1 MQRLHRAFG
10 VLLVFFYRKMQQ
22 LSRLDEDCP
31 SRLPQQEVVLRSVS
45 AFGECSHNSNSISCR
60 RLLVVSRLLH
70 LLLLL
75 SPLPKIQE
83 KTPRQ
88 RGYQTKAKTG
98 WSTGPPLSKA
108 KRKGSKEKWNS
119 QEVWPSSWWFVWISA
134 NRRFLNIVFWTIL
147 MLVVLIKCFNVL
159 PDFFSIKSC
168 YPTAKRGT
176 LSTLKSLI
184 SIFFFF
190 SQFCMEWYWLK
201 CRQDVIFEQWSILI
215 PIFTNC

>member
-1 MQRLHRAFG
+1 
-10 VLLVFFYRKMQQ
+10 MQQ

-45 AFGECSHNSNSISCR
+45 AFGECSHNFNSMSCR

-98 WSTGPPLSKA
+98 RSTGPPLSKA

-147 MLVVLIKCFNVL
+147 MLIVLIKCFNVL
-159 PDFFSIKSC
+159 PDFFSIKRC

-176 LSTLKSLI
+176 LSTLKSVI
-184 SIFFFF
+184 SIFFSFRNLHG
-190 SQFCMEWYWLK
+190 M
-201 CRQDVIFEQWSILI
+201 ILA
-215 PIFTNC
+215 

>member
-98 WSTGPPLSKA
+98 RSTGPPLSKA

-147 MLVVLIKCFNVL
+147 MLIVLIKCFNVL

-168 YPTAKRGT
+168 YSTAKRGT

-190 SQFCMEWYWLK
+190 SQSAWNDIGLSVDRTLYSNNDLF
-201 CRQDVIFEQWSILI
+201 
-215 PIFTNC
+215 

>member
-1 MQRLHRAFG
+1 MQRLHRAFA

-31 SRLPQQEVVLRSVS
+31 SRLPQQEVVLRPVS
-45 AFGECSHNSNSISCR
+45 AFGECSHNFNSMSCR

-98 WSTGPPLSKA
+98 RSTGPPLSKA

-147 MLVVLIKCFNVL
+147 MLIVLIKCFNVL
-159 PDFFSIKSC
+159 PDFFSIKRC

-176 LSTLKSLI
+176 LSTLKSVI
-184 SIFFFF
+184 SIFFSFRNLHG
-190 SQFCMEWYWLK
+190 M
-201 CRQDVIFEQWSILI
+201 IL
-215 PIFTNC
+215 P

>member
-45 AFGECSHNSNSISCR
+45 AFGECSHNFNSMSCR

-75 SPLPKIQE
+75 SPLPKVQE
-83 KTPRQ
+83 KAPRQ
-88 RGYQTKAKTG
+88 RGCKTKAKTG
-98 WSTGPPLSKA
+98 RNAGHPLSKA
-108 KRKGSKEKWNS
+108 KRKGSKERWNS
-119 QEVWPSSWWFVWISA
+119 QEVWASSWWFVWISA
-134 NRRFLNIVFWTIL
+134 NRRFLNIVFWIIL
-147 MLVVLIKCFNVL
+147 MLIVLIKCFNVL
-159 PDFFSIKSC
+159 PDFFSIKRC

-176 LSTLKSLI
+176 LSTLKSVI
-184 SIFFFF
+184 SIFFSFRNLHG
-190 SQFCMEWYWLK
+190 M
-201 CRQDVIFEQWSILI
+201 ILA
-215 PIFTNC
+215 

>member
-147 MLVVLIKCFNVL
+147 MLIVLIKCFNVL
-159 PDFFSIKSC
+159 PDFFSIKRC

-176 LSTLKSLI
+176 LSTLKSVI
-184 SIFFFF
+184 SIFFSFRNLHG
-190 SQFCMEWYWLK
+190 M
-201 CRQDVIFEQWSILI
+201 ILA
-215 PIFTNC
+215 

>member
-45 AFGECSHNSNSISCR
+45 AFGECSHNFNSMSCR

-75 SPLPKIQE
+75 SPLPKVQE
-83 KTPRQ
+83 KAPRQ
-88 RGYQTKAKTG
+88 RGCKTKAKTG
-98 WSTGPPLSKA
+98 RNAGHPLSKA
-108 KRKGSKEKWNS
+108 KRTGSKERWNS

-147 MLVVLIKCFNVL
+147 MLIVLIKCFNVL
-159 PDFFSIKSC
+159 PDFFSIKRC

-176 LSTLKSLI
+176 LSTLKSVI
-184 SIFFFF
+184 SIFFSFRNLHG
-190 SQFCMEWYWLK
+190 M
-201 CRQDVIFEQWSILI
+201 ILA
-215 PIFTNC
+215 

>member
-45 AFGECSHNSNSISCR
+45 AFGECSHNSNSMSCR

-147 MLVVLIKCFNVL
+147 MLIVLIKCFNVL
-159 PDFFSIKSC
+159 PDFFSIKRC

-176 LSTLKSLI
+176 LSTLKSVI
-184 SIFFFF
+184 SIFFSFRNLHG
-190 SQFCMEWYWLK
+190 M
-201 CRQDVIFEQWSILI
+201 ILA
-215 PIFTNC
+215 

>member
-45 AFGECSHNSNSISCR
+45 AFGECSHNFNSMSCR
-60 RLLVVSRLLH
+60 HLLVVSRLLH

-75 SPLPKIQE
+75 SPLPKVQE
-83 KTPRQ
+83 KAPRQ
-88 RGYQTKAKTG
+88 RGCKTKAKTG
-98 WSTGPPLSKA
+98 RNAGHPLSKA
-108 KRKGSKEKWNS
+108 KRKGSKERWNS

-134 NRRFLNIVFWTIL
+134 NRRFLNIVFWIFL
-147 MLVVLIKCFNVL
+147 MLIVLIKCFNVL
-159 PDFFSIKSC
+159 PVFFSIKRC

-184 SIFFFF
+184 SVFFLFAI
-190 SQFCMEWYWLK
+190 CMEWYWLK

>member
-45 AFGECSHNSNSISCR
+45 AFGECSHNFNSMSCR

-147 MLVVLIKCFNVL
+147 MLIVLIKCFNVL
-159 PDFFSIKSC
+159 PDFFSIKRC

-176 LSTLKSLI
+176 LSTLKSVI
-184 SIFFFF
+184 SIFFSFRNLHG
-190 SQFCMEWYWLK
+190 M
-201 CRQDVIFEQWSILI
+201 ILA
-215 PIFTNC
+215 